1 MKENRI
7 VCWCARVSGILLML
21 MTLPHYFVGVQV
33 AVLQPIADGKITDP
47 DVGETYYAI
56 WIFSTVAM
64 FLLGTTLLFVST
76 DLRLLH
82 RRAWKLALLISLG
95 IGGFGAWM
103 VIKYPEGAGLF
114 GLFVADG
121 LITLIPLLIFAG
133 SYLGK
138 DAT

>member
-1 MKENRI
+1 MKQNRI

-21 MTLPHYFVGVQV
+21 MSLPHYVIGLQV
-33 AVLQPIADGKITDP
+33 AVLQPIADGKITDQ
-47 DVGETYYAI
+47 DVGETFYAI

-64 FLLGTTLLFVST
+64 FLLGVTLLFIST
-76 DLRLLH
+76 DLRFFH

-95 IGGFGAWM
+95 LGGFGAGM
-103 VIKYPEGAGLF
+103 TIKYPDSAPIAIQFLT
-114 GLFVADG
+114 VA
-121 LITLIPLLIFAG
+121 LITLIPLLIFSR